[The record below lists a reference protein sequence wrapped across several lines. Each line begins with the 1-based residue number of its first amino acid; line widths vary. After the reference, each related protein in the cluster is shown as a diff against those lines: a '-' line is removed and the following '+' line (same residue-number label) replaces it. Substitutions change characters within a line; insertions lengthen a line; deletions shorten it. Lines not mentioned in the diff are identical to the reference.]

1 MIKKVINK
9 FKNSKIAKN
18 SMWMIMTTVIQMII
32 SLAVNMVVAR
42 YLSVEDY
49 GILNYGLSF
58 INFFIGICT
67 LGLNSITIK
76 YLVSEKDEQGKIL
89 GTCIV
94 MRLISSILSVIMIM
108 LIIIVLKN
116 DKVIIIT
123 TLLQSISLIF
133 ESFSTINFWFQHKL
147 QSKYT
152 AIIAFVAYLF
162 FAAYKIILV
171 LLKKELYWFAFSNC
185 VSYIVIAILLMIFY
199 KKQKGQKLTFSW
211 PKGKEM
217 LKHSYHFILSSLMVA
232 LYAQTDKIMIGSM
245 VDDISAVGLYSVST
259 TIINLWS
266 FLPTAIINSF
276 NPVLV
281 EKKKVSN
288 KDYLSKLKQL
298 YSIIFWLGM
307 AYTLFILIFGKL
319 IIIILYGQKYL
330 GGLSALRIAI
340 FGVTFSFI
348 GVVREFW
355 LVCENKEKYAK
366 WFAIIGVV
374 TNIVLNFILIPIIG
388 IVGAAIATAFTQ
400 FTTGIIAPL
409 VFEETRECGSHIFS
423 GILFKFYKN
432 KEGMKNE

>member
-18 SMWMIMTTVIQMII
+18 SMWMIMTTIIQMII
-32 SLAVNMVVAR
+32 SLAVNIIVAR

-49 GILNYGLSF
+49 GIINYGLSF

-76 YLVSEKDEQGKIL
+76 YLVSEKKEQGKIL
-89 GTCIV
+89 GTCIG

-108 LIIIVLKN
+108 LIILVLKD
-116 DKVIIIT
+116 DKTIIIA
-123 TLLQSISLIF
+123 TLLQSISLVF
-133 ESFSTINFWFQHKL
+133 DSFSTINFWFQHKL

-152 AIIAFVAYLF
+152 AIIAFIAYLF
-162 FAAYKIILV
+162 FAVYKIILV
-171 LLKKELYWFAFSNC
+171 LLKKEIYWFAFSNC
-185 VSYIVIAILLMIFY
+185 ISYIVIAILLIILY
-199 KKQKGQKLTFSW
+199 KKQGGQKLSFSW
-211 PKGKEM
+211 KKGKEM
-217 LKHSYHFILSSLMVA
+217 LSHSYHFILSSLMVA

-245 VDDISAVGLYSVST
+245 IEDISAVGLYSVST

-288 KDYLSKLKQL
+288 EQYISKLKLL
-298 YSIIFWLGM
+298 YSIIFWLGI
-307 AYTLFILIFGKL
+307 AYTLFILVFGKL
-319 IIIILYGQKYL
+319 IITILYGQKYL
-330 GGLSALRIAI
+330 AGLTALRIAI

-374 TNIVLNFILIPIIG
+374 ANIILNIVLIPIMG
-388 IVGAAIATAFTQ
+388 IAGAAIATAVTQ
-400 FTTGIIAPL
+400 VMTGLVAPL
-409 VFEETRECGSHIFS
+409 LFKDTREAVKHLFDGIRLKFS
-423 GILFKFYKN
+423 
-432 KEGMKNE
+432 KE

>member
-1 MIKKVINK
+1 MIKRVLNK

-18 SMWMIMTTVIQMII
+18 SMWMIITTVIQMII
-32 SLAVNMVVAR
+32 SLAVNIIVAR

-49 GILNYGLSF
+49 GVLNYGLSF

-76 YLVSEKDEQGKIL
+76 YLIIDKDEQGKIL

-108 LIIIVLKN
+108 LIVLILKD
-116 DKVIIIT
+116 DKTIIIT
-123 TLLQSISLIF
+123 TLLQSIALIF
-133 ESFSTINFWFQHKL
+133 DSFSTINFWFQHKL
-147 QSKYT
+147 QSKYS

-171 LLKKELYWFAFSNC
+171 LLKKEIYWFAFSNC
-185 VSYIVIAILLMIFY
+185 VSYIVIAILLIILY
-199 KKQKGQKLTFSW
+199 KKQGGQKLSFSW
-211 PKGKEM
+211 LKGKEM
-217 LKHSYHFILSSLMVA
+217 LSHSYHFILSSLMVA

-245 VDDISAVGLYSVST
+245 LPDISAVGLYSVST

-266 FLPTAIINSF
+266 FLPNAIINSF

-288 KDYLSKLKQL
+288 KDYLTKLKQL
-298 YSIIFWLGM
+298 YSIIFWISIV
-307 AYTLFILIFGKL
+307 YTIFILIFGKL
-319 IIIILYGQKYL
+319 IITILYGQKYL
-330 GGLSALRIAI
+330 GGLNSLRIGI

-366 WFAIIGVV
+366 WFAIIGVI
-374 TNIVLNFILIPIIG
+374 TNVVLKFVLIPPMGII
-388 IVGAAIATAFTQ
+388 GAAIATAFTQ
-400 FTTGIIAPL
+400 IMTGLVAPL
-409 VFEETRECGSHIFS
+409 LFKDTRECVFHLFD
-423 GILFKFYKN
+423 GIRLKFI
-432 KEGMKNE
+432 KE